1 MPNRT
6 YHPRGELVHGYTAT
20 THPLY
25 NTWVSLKQRCCNQ
38 NNPAYKHYGARGVTI
53 CQRWSEFK
61 NFANDMGLKPS
72 EAFSLDRIDNNK
84 GYSPENCRWATVS
97 EQRFNRR
104 TFKNSTTGICGV
116 QPNGRGRFTSMVHIN
131 NCRHRLGTF
140 DTIEEAS
147 NARQEFIAK
156 QAS

>member
-84 GYSPENCRWATVS
+84 GYEPGNIRWASAKV
-97 EQRFNRR
+97 QNR
-104 TFKNSTTGICGV
+104 
-116 QPNGRGRFTSMVHIN
+116 
-131 NCRHRLGTF
+131 
-140 DTIEEAS
+140 
-147 NARQEFIAK
+147 NARSNRKLELNGVSMLLTDWATHLGITKSTLSYRLKKWDLEKALTTPAMAGK
-156 QAS
+156 S